1 MIEDGPSGP
10 AQIAVV
16 IVNYG
21 TAELTAQ
28 AVDSVL
34 QQAGAGPV
42 PEIHVVDN
50 ASPGEDQ
57 AVLSR
62 AKAGWPDAVVLHLE
76 TENHG
81 FGRGNNLVLDD
92 LAARAVPPDFVFLLN
107 PDARLENDAITI
119 LADFLTSHPKAAFA
133 GVGIDKPGHGP
144 VTAAFRFP
152 SIAGLFSR
160 AVNFGPVD
168 RLLAR
173 WRMRLPPDLDRQR
186 GGWVAGAGVMMRF
199 AALQEIG
206 FFDPA
211 FFLYYEE
218 TELMHRASRQG
229 WETWYVPEA
238 RVVHLEGAATGVDSG
253 QGARNRKPSYWYAS
267 WHHYFVKTSGRIGAM
282 GAACAVMTG
291 TALDLV
297 LSRIR
302 GNTPFAPAHFFR
314 DFHAMVLRP
323 LIGLAPRPY
332 D

>member
-1 MIEDGPSGP
+1 MTESRPAGPV
-10 AQIAVV
+10 QIAVV

-21 TAELTAQ
+21 TADLTVQ

-34 QQAGAGPV
+34 QQAGTGPSL
-42 PEIHVVDN
+42 EIHVVDN
-50 ASPGEDQ
+50 ASPGDDQ
-57 AVLSR
+57 AVLSK
-62 AKAGWPDAVVLHLE
+62 AKAGWPDTVVLHLE
-76 TENHG
+76 VENHG
-81 FGRGNNLVLDD
+81 FGRGNNIVLDE
-92 LAARAVPPDFVFLLN
+92 LAARDVPPEFVFLLN
-107 PDARLENDAITI
+107 PDALLENDAVGI
-119 LADFLTSHPKAAFA
+119 LAEFLATHPKAAFA

-160 AVNFGPVD
+160 AMNFGPVD

-173 WRMRLPPDLDRQR
+173 WRMRLPPDLDRQQV
-186 GGWVAGAGVMMRF
+186 GWVAGAGVMMRF
-199 AALQEIG
+199 SALQEIG

-218 TELMHRASRQG
+218 TELMHRAFRHG

-238 RVVHLEGAATGVDSG
+238 RVIHLEGAATGVDSG
-253 QGARNRKPSYWYAS
+253 KAARNRKPAYWYAS
-267 WHHYFVKTSGRIGAM
+267 WHHYFVTTSGRVGAM
-282 GAACAVMTG
+282 GAACAVLAG
-291 TALDLV
+291 TALDIL

-302 GNTPFAPAHFFR
+302 GNTPFAPLNFFR

-323 LIGLAPRPY
+323 LIGLEPRPY